1 MKSKI
6 LLNIILSFITALA
19 IAAAAA
25 YADEPL
31 SVRGHP
37 TSTGTAPKRLALAT
51 VTEIQDSVL
60 TVKVYD
66 VVHNVLK
73 DDETKITRNGKPA
86 ALSDIKTGMKV
97 RITFIERSGRKVATA
112 IEIGSG
118 AGPEAAKPKPALPQ
132 PRPAYKVAPAVPQ

>member
-6 LLNIILSFITALA
+6 LLKIILSFITALA
-19 IAAAAA
+19 IAIAAA
-25 YADEPL
+25 YASEPL

-60 TVKVYD
+60 TVKVND
-66 VVHNVLK
+66 VVHNALM
-73 DDETKITRNGKPA
+73 DDKTKITRNGKPA

-97 RITFIERSGRKVATA
+97 RITFIERSGSKIATT
-112 IEIGSG
+112 IEISSG
-118 AGPEAAKPKPALPQ
+118 AGPETAKPIPALP
-132 PRPAYKVAPAVPQ
+132 PPPGTKTVPALRR